1 MPRNTRQTFYVMLAG
16 RHPKAG
22 PRWITRA
29 GTVTTIRSKAA
40 RFVTMDEAQAFAEV
54 HAIKLNGI
62 TRSIEREAFTAFEL
76 SVYPG

>member
-22 PRWITRA
+22 PRWSTRA

-40 RFVTMDEAQAFAEV
+40 RFVTMDEAV
-54 HAIKLNGI
+54 
-62 TRSIEREAFTAFEL
+62 L
-76 SVYPG
+76 SSC